1 MIELKDVRRTYRHG
15 TDNEVH
21 AVREATLSIAEG
33 EFLAIVGPSGSGK
46 STLMNLVG
54 CLDRPDGGSYRLGGV
69 DILGL
74 DDAALSR
81 VRSER
86 IGFVFQQFHLLPGLT
101 AVENVELPM
110 LYRRGF
116 TPPRSAKELLAR
128 VGLGDRGHHRPGEL
142 SGGQQQRVAIARA
155 LIGDPRIVLAD
166 EPTGN
171 LDGPSGAEVLGLLAE
186 LNREGRT
193 VILVTHNPE
202 VAARTKRTVRIEDGR
217 IVADSGASRPAAAGA
232 ASSAA
237 AGAQRKEATP

>member
-1 MIELKDVRRTYRHG
+1 MIELEKVRRTYRRG
-15 TDNEVH
+15 ADQEVH

-46 STLMNLVG
+46 STLMNLIG
-54 CLDRPDGGSYRLGGV
+54 CLDRPDGGTYRLGDV
-69 DILGL
+69 DVLAL

-101 AVENVELPM
+101 AIENVELPM

-116 TPPRSAKELLAR
+116 SPPRSAKELLAR
-128 VGLGDRGHHRPGEL
+128 VGLGERGNHHPGEL

-171 LDGPSGAEVLGLLAE
+171 LDGPSGVEVLELLTE
-186 LNREGRT
+186 LNGEGRT
-193 VILVTHNPE
+193 VVLVTHNPE
-202 VAARTKRTVRIEDGR
+202 VAARTRRTVRIEDGR
-217 IVADSGASRPAAAGA
+217 IVADSGGA
-232 ASSAA
+232 APAKGVA
-237 AGAQRKEATP
+237 P

>member
-1 MIELKDVRRTYRHG
+1 MMELEGVTRTYRRG

-21 AVREATLSIAEG
+21 AVREATLAIREG
-33 EFLAIVGPSGSGK
+33 EFVALMGPSGSGK
-46 STLMNLVG
+46 STLMNLMG
-54 CLDRPDGGSYRLGGV
+54 CLDRPDAGSYRLDGRDV
-69 DILGL
+69 LAL

-81 VRSER
+81 LRSER
-86 IGFVFQQFHLLPGLT
+86 LGFVFQQFHLLPGLT
-101 AVENVELPM
+101 ALENVELPL

-116 TPPRSAKELLAR
+116 KPPRSAAELLAR
-128 VGLGDRGHHRPGEL
+128 VGLADRGHHRPGEL

-186 LNREGRT
+186 LNGEGRT

-202 VAARTKRTVRIEDGR
+202 VARRARRTVRIEDGR
-217 IVADSGASRPAAAGA
+217 IVADSAAGKE
-232 ASSAA
+232 
-237 AGAQRKEATP
+237 GAP

>member
-1 MIELKDVRRTYRHG
+1 MIELKDVRRTYRRG

-21 AVREATLSIAEG
+21 AVRQATLSIAEG

-54 CLDRPDGGSYRLGGV
+54 CLDRPDGGTYRLAGV
-69 DILGL
+69 DVLAL

-86 IGFVFQQFHLLPGLT
+86 IGFVFQQFHLLPALT

-116 TPPRSAKELLAR
+116 TPPRSARELLGR
-128 VGLGDRGHHRPGEL
+128 VGLGERGHHRPGEL

-171 LDGPSGAEVLGLLAE
+171 LDGPSGAEVLDLLAE

-217 IVADSGASRPAAAGA
+217 IVADSGAVPATARVSGE
-232 ASSAA
+232 
-237 AGAQRKEATP
+237 EALP